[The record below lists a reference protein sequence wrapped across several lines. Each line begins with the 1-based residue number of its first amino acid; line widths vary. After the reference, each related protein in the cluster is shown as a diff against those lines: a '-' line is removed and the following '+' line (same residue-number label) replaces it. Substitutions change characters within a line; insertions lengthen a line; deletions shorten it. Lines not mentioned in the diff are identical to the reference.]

1 MYNITYNGDE
11 IENGLGFPVAMEIAR
26 LLSLSWEETYGV
38 MDNGCML
45 VEYKNGNRID
55 FQGDMI

>member
-1 MYNITYNGDE
+1 MYSITCSGE
-11 IENGLGFPVAMEIAR
+11 TIENGLGFPVAMEMAR
-26 LLSLSWEETYGV
+26 LLSLSWEETYVV